1 MNCIKSKSQLTKLV
15 VSAILLFPLSLFSQV
30 VAHKTV
36 ELKNG
41 SIFRGVVYM
50 ESIDT
55 IRLLTEEDHILVF
68 ARKDIVKLEKSP
80 NRHSLYTEK
89 METSKNWYSTTN
101 FLVDFDWLDQLGFG
115 VESYFGLKHHQR
127 FQNGIGVGFKLD
139 IDGYDYEPFTGHIA
153 IQNRVNLQ
161 RFGSTPFVTYEPA
174 YLLMFKSDYYGKPLY
189 KPFAHSV
196 GIGYRYYKPR
206 KGRSFNVSMLVQRR
220 KGLGIRN
227 TWDVTTNTFTRTL
240 GDYSTEY
247 RMIIQFGFQI

>member
-1 MNCIKSKSQLTKLV
+1 MNCIKIKSQLTKLL
-15 VSAILLFPLSLFSQV
+15 ALAFLLLPLNLFSQV
-30 VAHKTV
+30 VAHKTI

-41 SIFRGVVYM
+41 SIFRGVICE
-50 ESIDT
+50 ESADT

-68 ARKDIVKLEKSP
+68 ARKDIIKMEKSP
-80 NRHSLYTEK
+80 NRYSLYTEK

-101 FLVDFDWLDQLGFG
+101 FLVDFNWLDELGFG
-115 VESYFGLKHHQR
+115 IESYFGLKHHHR
-127 FQNGIGVGFKLD
+127 FQNGIGIGFRRKMYT
-139 IDGYDYEPFTGHIA
+139 YDFESFTGHVA
-153 IQNRVNLQ
+153 LQNRVNLM
-161 RFGSTPFVTYEPA
+161 RLGSTPFVTYEPA

-196 GIGYRYYKPR
+196 GIGYRFYKPK

-227 TWDVTTNTFTRTL
+227 KWDVTTNTFTRTL

-247 RMIIQFGFQI
+247 KMIIQFGFQI